1 MFNNSWMIGV
11 GLLFIFTA
19 VSLPAQ
25 DKAQLQAVTGNLS
38 CTCGCGMT
46 VKTCEGSMSCSAAG
60 GLSRE
65 AQQLLA
71 AGLTPPQVLDKLVE
85 KYGEVVLAE
94 PPKRGFYWLAW
105 ILPFALIG
113 LLGFLITRY
122 LKRWSKQPQPS
133 GSNSATAPKE
143 SPELTRELDELLDRI
158 E

>member
-1 MFNNSWMIGV
+1 MSNTSWMIGV
-11 GLLFIFTA
+11 GLLFVMTA
-19 VSLPAQ
+19 VYLPAQ
-25 DKAQLQAVTGNLS
+25 DKAQLEAITGNLS

-65 AQQLLA
+65 AQQFLA
-71 AGLTPPQVLDKLVE
+71 AGLTPQQTLDKLVE

-133 GSNSATAPKE
+133 ASRSTA
-143 SPELTRELDELLDRI
+143 SPEETLELTQELDDLLEKI